1 VVSDTIRCFFAKPHS
16 TISMRRQQYV
26 KDFVEKDVANH
37 AVDAAA

>member
-1 VVSDTIRCFFAKPHS
+1 
-16 TISMRRQQYV
+16 MRRQQYV